1 MCRPSGTLA
10 AVMYRIITAVEKRQ
24 QSGGISQK
32 FMGIKRTVSV
42 SFTGR
47 KTGADPF
54 AETVSAPQRRIVAG
68 KHSGNG
74 SGA

>member
-1 MCRPSGTLA
+1 
-10 AVMYRIITAVEKRQ
+10 
-24 QSGGISQK
+24 
-32 FMGIKRTVSV
+32 MGIKRTVSV